1 MPHPAATALRPEAS
15 GSGVPN
21 INPVTGLST
30 DYLNHF
36 TEALMALEMA
46 ADTPECLDDLKAWR
60 PKSYAEH
67 FAQSRFKNR
76 AVVIDFYRVA
86 EPTLRRQVDRL
97 SETING
103 LLIEAIETATDKAAP
118 AALAQRAALAI
129 RPLMAELAD
138 LINGTADKPAERR
151 SSQAAIDAMFA
162 G

>member
-1 MPHPAATALRPEAS
+1 MPPAAAATALRPQAS
-15 GSGVPN
+15 GSGLPN

-46 ADTPECLDDLKAWR
+46 AVIPECLDDLKAWR

-67 FAQSRFKNR
+67 FAQSRFKNP
-76 AVVIDFYRVA
+76 AVAIDFYRVA

-103 LLIEAIETATDKAAP
+103 LLIEAIEAATNKAAP
-118 AALAQRAALAI
+118 AAVAQRAALAI
-129 RPLMAELAD
+129 RPLMAEFAD
-138 LINGTADKPAERR
+138 LINGTTDKPAERR
-151 SSQAAIDAMFA
+151 SSQ
-162 G
+162 

>member
-1 MPHPAATALRPEAS
+1 MPHTAAATASRPEAS
-15 GSGVPN
+15 GPGIPN

-46 ADTPECLDDLKAWR
+46 ADIPECLDDLKAWR
-60 PKSYAEH
+60 PKTYAEH

-86 EPTLRRQVDRL
+86 EPALRRRVDRL

-103 LLIEAIETATDKAAP
+103 LLIEAIEAATGAAP
-118 AALAQRAALAI
+118 VAQRAATI

-138 LINGTADKPAERR
+138 LINGTADKPADRR
-151 SSQAAIDAMFA
+151 SSQAAIDAMFLR
-162 G
+162 

>member
-1 MPHPAATALRPEAS
+1 MPPTAAATALRPEAS
-15 GSGVPN
+15 GAGIPN

-46 ADTPECLDDLKAWR
+46 ADIPECLDDLKAWR
-60 PKSYAEH
+60 PKSYADH

-76 AVVIDFYRVA
+76 AVVIDYYRVA
-86 EPTLRRQVDRL
+86 KPALRRQVDRL

-103 LLIEAIETATDKAAP
+103 LLIEAIEAATDSAAT
-118 AALAQRAALAI
+118 ARRAAAI

-138 LINGTADKPAERR
+138 LINATTEKPADRR
-151 SSQAAIDAMFA
+151 SSQAAIDAMFLR
-162 G
+162 